1 MIEEIIQSLPEVL
14 VNHIGTL
21 KKASR
26 DDAGKEYMST
36 SHIKAVQYDK
46 IPNEYCKMKEITIKP
61 CSCDALYITKEGKW
75 YFIEFKNGNIQK
87 DNVIR
92 KIYDSI
98 WMLLEMNII
107 QDFNFPREH
116 ICYIL
121 VYRSD
126 KYGKAEEAADREKNY
141 DYLFR
146 LAKQEKKLFELYKL
160 ENYLVKETHTYTK
173 EQFEENFIKL
183 VEEQEA
189 EAEQDADKM

>member
-1 MIEEIIQSLPEVL
+1 MIEEIIQSLPEML
-14 VNHIGTL
+14 VKHICTL
-21 KKASR
+21 RKTSK
-26 DDAGKEYMST
+26 DDTVQEYMSG
-36 SHIKAVQYDK
+36 SRIKVVHYDK
-46 IPNEYCKMKEITIKP
+46 ISHEYCKIKKIPMKP
-61 CSCDALYITKEGKW
+61 CSCDALYITPQNDW
-75 YFIEFKNGNIQK
+75 YFIEFKNGNVQK

-107 QDFNFPREH
+107 QDFKFPREH

-126 KYGKAEEAADREKNY
+126 KYGKAEKSADREKNY

-160 ENYLVKETHTYTK
+160 ENYLVKEAHTYTK

-189 EAEQDADKM
+189 EAERCR